1 MGVPIDSA
9 YKIPGAGLVYWY
21 RLGETTAW
29 PTGAAGSPNLSSAN
43 FALDSSGN
51 NHHLTAYNSDSA
63 GHVILPTGDPNLPH
77 PGVSG
82 ALEGG
87 NANDGG
93 IEFKFYESGSYY
105 VSCMLGNGGSVTQ
118 MEPSLRSGG
127 AAVGTAGTFAAWVA
141 FMPPPGGTPSTGVYS
156 LISTWSRDFG
166 IGNYGARIGFDL
178 ATSKLNYH
186 VGSLNLMSEF
196 DYSTVTA
203 SPGKWHHF
211 VTQVVKLATN
221 SYRRRIY
228 YDSLLV
234 YELVGDLAAIGNGY
248 SSGGLSS
255 ATLSLG
261 GGNSNDI
268 WSVHGGGKIDE
279 VAYWTSELTSA
290 QVVDLWNAR
299 VLHSGDTWS
308 AGAGRVTKRA
318 IAIYSPGANPV
329 IDTDNYDVVH
339 LVALTTAITSMST
352 NLTGIPVDGDS
363 IQFSFTDDGTA
374 RAITWGA
381 KFEASTVALPT
392 TTVANARLDTEF
404 VWNVFTSKWR
414 CVMRA

>member
-1 MGVPIDSA
+1 VA
-9 YKIPGAGLVYWY
+9 
-21 RLGETTAW
+21 
-29 PTGAAGSPNLSSAN
+29 
-43 FALDSSGN
+43 
-51 NHHLTAYNSDSA
+51 
-63 GHVILPTGDPNLPH
+63 
-77 PGVSG
+77 G

-93 IEFKFYESGSYY
+93 IEFKWYESTSQYYSCFLQGSDP
-105 VSCMLGNGGSVTQ
+105 
-118 MEPSLRSGG
+118 MEPSLRSGV

-141 FMPPPGGTPSTGVYS
+141 FMPPPSGTPSTGIYS
-156 LISTWSRDFG
+156 LISTWSRSFG
-166 IGNYGARIGFDL
+166 IGNYGAKLGFDL
-178 ATSKLNYH
+178 ATSRLNYH
-186 VGSLNLMSEF
+186 VGSLNTYAEF

-211 VTQVVKLATN
+211 VTQVVKLSST

-299 VLHSGDTWS
+299 VLHSGETWS

>member
-1 MGVPIDSA
+1 V
-9 YKIPGAGLVYWY
+9 GLNV
-21 RLGETTAW
+21 
-29 PTGAAGSPNLSSAN
+29 AN

-51 NHHLTAYNSDSA
+51 NHHLTAKNTYYTGGTPPNQ
-63 GHVILPTGDPNLPH
+63 VILPTGDANLPH
-77 PGVSG
+77 PGVAG

-93 IEFKFYESGSYY
+93 IEFKWYESTSQYYSCFLQGSDP
-105 VSCMLGNGGSVTQ
+105 
-118 MEPSLRSGG
+118 MEPSLRSGV

-141 FMPPPGGTPSTGVYS
+141 FMPPPSGTPSTGIYS
-156 LISTWSRDFG
+156 LISTWSRSFG
-166 IGNYGARIGFDL
+166 IGNYGAKLGFDL
-178 ATSKLNYH
+178 ATSRLNYH
-186 VGSLNLMSEF
+186 VGSLNTYAEF

-211 VTQVVKLATN
+211 VTQVVKLSST

-234 YELVGDLAAIGNGY
+234 YELVGDLVAIGNGY
-248 SSGGLSS
+248 GSGAGI
-255 ATLSLG
+255 SLG
-261 GGNSNDI
+261 GGWSNDI

-290 QVVDLWNAR
+290 QIVDLWNAR
-299 VLHSGDTWS
+299 VLHTGDTWS

-404 VWNVFTSKWR
+404 VWNVFSSKWR